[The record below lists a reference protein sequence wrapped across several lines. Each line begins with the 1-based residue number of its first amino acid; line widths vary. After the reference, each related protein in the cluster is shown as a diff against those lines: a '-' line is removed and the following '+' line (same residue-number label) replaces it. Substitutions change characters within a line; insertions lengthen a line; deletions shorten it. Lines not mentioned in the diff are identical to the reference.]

1 MMTVIGNN
9 QTQELKME
17 RWNNLLESKRSLKMF
32 RNSLDEQEQRIADVD
47 AEYFSRTLSKYVN

>member
-1 MMTVIGNN
+1 MMNVIGNN

-32 RNSLDEQEQRIADVD
+32 QNSLDEQERRIADVD
-47 AEYFSRTLSKYVN
+47 VDYFYRTLNKYVN